1 MSSSKE
7 VNKVEHVNALVKLT
21 NDKFASVER
30 SNRNLY
36 LQVRDAYDF
45 LSGDLELTKQ
55 YENNVKEVHRVT
67 LFLLRTVAT
76 DSRLRKFEDRL
87 PESYQTLYELHKFVK
102 EVGETKLE
110 DLVDRKAICKSTTK
124 KDVIELRKQYKP
136 ATRKD
141 DEPST
146 VTTREENEPS
156 TVTTREEDE
165 PSNVATRSL
174 DEFVTEVC
182 SLSYKDR
189 YELANE
195 VLMTLTNDDLELLLT
210 MHAGLSRRLK
220 TSTPQE
226 VAEELG
232 VYEELDN
239 VSEAA

>member
-7 VNKVEHVNALVKLT
+7 VNKVEHVDALVKLT
-21 NDKFASVER
+21 NEKFASVER
-30 SNRNLY
+30 SKRNLY

-55 YENNVKEVHRVT
+55 YENNVLEVHRVT

-110 DLVDRKAICKSTTK
+110 DLVDRKVVCKSTTK
-124 KDVIELRKQYKP
+124 KDVVELRKQYKP

-141 DEPST
+141 DESST
-146 VTTREENEPS
+146 VTTRD
-156 TVTTREEDE
+156 EDE
-165 PSNVATRSL
+165 PSNVATLQQKEPTDVATRSL

-182 SLSYKDR
+182 SLTYEDR
-189 YELANE
+189 LTVAEQ
-195 VLMTLTNDDLELLLT
+195 VLETLKPSDLE
-210 MHAGLSRRLK
+210 RLV
-220 TSTPQE
+220 TFLAQRLESQ
-226 VAEELG
+226 
-232 VYEELDN
+232 ELDN

>member
-7 VNKVEHVNALVKLT
+7 VKKVEHVDALVKLT
-21 NDKFASVER
+21 NEKFASVER

-55 YENNVKEVHRVT
+55 YENNVNEVHRVT

-110 DLVDRKAICKSTTK
+110 DLVDRKVVCKSTTK
-124 KDVIELRKQYKP
+124 KDVVELRKKYKP

-141 DEPST
+141 DET
-146 VTTREENEPS
+146 S

-165 PSNVATRSL
+165 PSNLATLQQNESSNVATLQQKEPTDVATRSL

-182 SLSYKDR
+182 SLTYEDR
-189 YELANE
+189 VTVAEQ
-195 VLMTLTNDDLELLLT
+195 VLETLKPSDLE
-210 MHAGLSRRLK
+210 RLV
-220 TSTPQE
+220 TFLAQRLESQ
-226 VAEELG
+226 
-232 VYEELDN
+232 ELDN